1 MFFRRKSKKDEKDLS
16 GVVKKVNDTGY
27 IFIDINNDLGEAAE
41 EIMRSSP
48 MTQMAYGYARRTAVA
63 ALYIQ
68 GLVNQETY
76 DHVVSIF
83 KSLQI
88 KTGHTVE
95 FQESAFAEAAE
106 YMIGYHHLITS
117 FMAKM
122 IVSVAENYEIPPG
135 QLDDVQLFKEILD
148 TAHNEQEARHA
159 SFRHQHGG
167 HRLMEYVDQVNS
179 SHLGPFANM
188 LEDVKA
194 AASHNDILR
203 TPLLSAAVG
212 YSMELAVAAL
222 WVAGGVHHKIIE
234 DTIEGIYMF
243 KADIGSDRELHNKA
257 LAQAVELANVYTPG
271 TTVKHIEIIIGM
283 TKDLERFRHEGEP
296 VLEASEVLLRAERIA
311 AF

>member
-1 MFFRRKSKKDEKDLS
+1 MFFRRKTKKSEQNLS
-16 GVVKKVNDTGY
+16 GIVKKTNDTGY
-27 IFIDINNDLGEAAE
+27 VFVDINNDLGEAAE
-41 EIMRSSP
+41 EIMNSSP
-48 MTQMAYGYARRTAVA
+48 MIQMAYGYARRTAVA

-68 GLVNQETY
+68 GLVNQDTY
-76 DHVVSIF
+76 NHVISIF

-106 YMIGYHHLITS
+106 YMLAYHHLITT

-122 IVSVAENYEIPPG
+122 IVSVAESYEIPPS
-135 QLDDVQLFKEILD
+135 QLDDAQLFKEVLD
-148 TAHNEQEARHA
+148 TAHNEQEARHV
-159 SFRHQHGG
+159 SFGG
-167 HRLMEYVDQVNS
+167 KHSGPRLIEYVDQVNS

-188 LEDVKA
+188 LEDVKS
-194 AASHNDILR
+194 AASHSDILR

-243 KADIGSDRELHNKA
+243 KADVGSDRQLHNEA
-257 LAQAVELANVYTPG
+257 LSQAVELANIYTPG
-271 TTVKHIEIIIGM
+271 TTVKHVEVIVGM
-283 TKDLERFRHEGEP
+283 TEDLERFRREGEP
-296 VLEASEVLLRAERIA
+296 VLEASEVLVRAERIA
-311 AF
+311 AV